1 MLRFLIEKEFKQ
13 IFRHSF
19 MPRII
24 FIMPTIML
32 LVLPWAA
39 NQDIKDMNLSVVD
52 NDHSDYS
59 TRLVNKVVSSGY
71 FRLTDVSASNEE
83 ALQSVAAGKA
93 DVILEIQPEFEKELI
108 KTGVA
113 RIMISVN
120 SVNGVKGGL
129 GSQYMI
135 NIIRDYSQDLLTESG
150 LVGKKATMMQAAIV
164 PYSRF
169 NPHLD
174 YKVYIVPALMVILLT
189 MLCGFLPALNI
200 AGEKEVG
207 TIEQMNVTPV
217 SKLMFIVAKLIPYWI
232 IGYIVLSIGLTLAL
246 LIYGL
251 TPAGSL
257 ATIYLYATI
266 YVLTVSGLG
275 LVISNYS
282 NTMQQ
287 AQFVIAFFVILLIMM
302 SGLFFPINSMP
313 EAAQVATLF
322 NPLRHFMEVMRAV
335 YLKGSSMTD
344 LLPQFF
350 ALCGFAV
357 VLNGWAVL
365 SYRKKGA

>member
-1 MLRFLIEKEFKQ
+1 
-13 IFRHSF
+13 
-19 MPRII
+19 MPKII
-24 FIMPTIML
+24 FVMPTVML

-52 NDHSDYS
+52 NDHSAYS
-59 TRLVNKVVSSGY
+59 ARLVNKIVSSGY
-71 FRLTDVSASNEE
+71 FRLTDVSSSNDA
-83 ALQSVAAGKA
+83 ALRSVEAGKA
-93 DVILEIQPEFEKELI
+93 DAILEIQPEFERDLM

-113 RIMISVN
+113 RVMISVN
-120 SVNGVKGGL
+120 SVNGVKGGI
-129 GSQYMI
+129 GSQYLV
-135 NIIRDYSQDLLTESG
+135 NIVRDYAQDLLTESG
-150 LVGKKATMMQAAIV
+150 VAGKKAAMAQAAV
-164 PYSRF
+164 APYSRF
-169 NPHLD
+169 NPHLY

-200 AGEKEVG
+200 VGEKEVG

-217 SKLMFIVAKLIPYWI
+217 RKLMFILAKLIPYWI

-246 LIYGL
+246 LVYGL
-251 TPAGSL
+251 TPVGSL
-257 ATIYLYATI
+257 ATIYLYAAI

-287 AQFVIAFFVILLIMM
+287 AQFVIAFFVVVLIMM

-313 EAAQVATLF
+313 HGAQVATLL

-335 YLKGSSMTD
+335 YLKGSSMSE

-350 ALCGFAV
+350 ALCCFAAAF
-357 VLNGWAVL
+357 NGWAVL
-365 SYRKKGA
+365 SYRKSS